1 MKRKNKIWK
10 IVGATFGVAAICC
23 IIPACVVSCG
33 SSSNTSKTNTSNS
46 NSNASNSSTSNSTSS
61 SSSINNS
68 ASTNPITPYSGLVTT
83 SVNNAESNA
92 SADIWS
98 STGLSQAIIIPKD
111 YLPILNNS
119 LSIWTLNS
127 ESSQYTIS
135 CDASNNNVTYQWYQ
149 VPLITFVDQLSN
161 FTNDVNNYD
170 NATLFAQLLC
180 QNGTALVG
188 ETSNS
193 YNFAYGT
200 SLNDALYICKIV
212 GNNNTS
218 FSQLTWLRPMDAF
231 NPANIASYSL
241 TYYNTAELNN
251 PGDNQVN
258 INAVQNGYGT
268 TLETSNGTQITFAL
282 NLNGG
287 NLQSSTS
294 PLYLV
299 SFYAGSVYSPV
310 MNLQNSQSYSYTFT
324 ASAQTTDV
332 GVNVFGPDGM
342 LIPIS
347 NNGTAYTISVN
358 DPLSVADATFNV
370 NASAPSQEITNSQG
384 TVINQITAKQGQSI
398 TFTLSIN
405 GFSAN
410 DFANQGYTIQWFNND
425 NEVNKQQ
432 SLSNQSAWS
441 YTIKAPQGTTTISYA
456 IYGVNGNQIN
466 SDSTNNSYQIVVN
479 YLNIVANP
487 GETQYG
493 SSNSIIL
500 QNYTCSWSNIKY
512 EWQSSTSGKDWTT
525 LASGNLNGSADFLN
539 IPVYNVPKS
548 KESYQY
554 RLVVINTNDSNET
567 LISNVISASDNLVTP
582 TLSFNDSTSQAEFK
596 KDGLAFENP
605 NQDFDVSISLT
616 QFGINIK
623 NVSQLNGISLTLSAT
638 YLPSYE
644 YADFTATLTTINNI
658 ASLYDV
664 ATNSIVIPINS
675 SSLFKWTQQ
684 ILTQYNNNP
693 NGNYTLNGW
702 YPVTLNCSI
711 NQNGYSIS
719 TSSLKF
725 NFEQLTISAP
735 TKDNEG
741 MEITNNIYF
750 VPGYQVQMTSDG
762 TNVYNFL
769 SQTTKYYQWQFSSN
783 GTTDWQDVS
792 GQTTASFDNYLNE
805 AGYYRLVLYKSP
817 KKEFFIASNVIHFEF
832 MPTISFGIVNNP
844 IDVNNYQP
852 FPLSFTVTLNG
863 NNVTASTA
871 MQITW
876 YYQINNGQWIAR
888 NNGEPLSTSSSTW
901 NYVPQS
907 GTNNIKAKLYYNGFV
922 TWTSVYTINELI
934 PEILPIESFNNQ
946 GNANNYLSKVS
957 DGNNTYTY
965 TYNYGS
971 VVELELDPSC
981 ALFQIAYLQGTLNYY
996 NWTVT
1001 WYNAITN
1008 QPITTNLSSL
1018 SFPFNVNNDGDYA
1031 SHTYLDVQLTSDSSY
1046 FAEINY
1052 INNGDGNSQTMIT
1065 PKINLDVTK
1074 TGIVPTIS
1082 LSNYSSIYSNYE
1094 QNDDDVSY
1102 PHTSIY
1108 YYTQYLDGINPEFT
1122 VSLYDNGTQLNYQ
1135 SSLIKD
1141 WKLQWNTQ
1149 IYDSATKKWVAIDLN
1164 KVYSN
1169 SIIKQYIIGANQD
1182 EYSNLPTNTLA
1193 SNKDGWSTG
1202 NILPI
1207 TYNWLSNDIYIYNNN
1222 NDSNV
1227 NLPSTIDGID
1237 ISNIT
1242 MMRLNCEFINGTNT
1256 YNSNWYYFSYS
1267 LPSNT
1272 ATNN

>member
-1 MKRKNKIWK
+1 MKNKKKIAK
-10 IVGATFGVAAICC
+10 IIGRIVGIGAICC
-23 IIPACVVSCG
+23 IIPACVISCG
-33 SSSNTSKTNTSNS
+33 SS
-46 NSNASNSSTSNSTSS
+46 SNSSTSNSSSSTSSSNNSANNSS
-61 SSSINNS
+61 SSSTNN
-68 ASTNPITPYSGLVTT
+68 NVPNTPVSSYSGLISTQ
-83 SVNNAESNA
+83 VNNETS
-92 SADIWS
+92 SAFSSSWS
-98 STGLSQAIIIPKD
+98 STELSSVVSIPKS
-111 YLPILNNS
+111 YLPILENS

-127 ESSQYTIS
+127 TSTRYNIVCNT
-135 CDASNNNVTYQWYQ
+135 SNNNISYQWYQ
-149 VPLITFVDQLSN
+149 IPFSVFTTQLN
-161 FTNDVNNYD
+161 DFTNDVNNYN
-170 NATLFAQLLC
+170 NASLFAQLLC
-180 QNGTALVG
+180 QNGKPITGA
-188 ETSNS
+188 TTNS
-193 YNFAYGT
+193 YSFAYGT
-200 SLNDALYICKIV
+200 NLTDALYVCEMKE
-212 GNNNTS
+212 NNSTS
-218 FSQLTWLRPMDAF
+218 YSQITWLRSTYAN
-231 NPANIASYSL
+231 NPLDVNSYSL
-241 TYYNTAELNN
+241 TYYNTAEINN
-251 PGDNQVN
+251 PGGNYNGD
-258 INAVQNGYGT
+258 INPVQGNYNNET
-268 TLETSNGTQITFAL
+268 ILETYNGTQITFVLTL
-282 NLNGG
+282 NNV
-287 NLQSSTS
+287 NIQSTS
-294 PLYLV
+294 PAYFV
-299 SFYAGSVYSPV
+299 AFNAGSVYSPI
-310 MNLQNSQSYSYTFT
+310 MNLQNSKSYEYIFT
-324 ASAQTTDV
+324 ASAQTNSV
-332 GVNVFGPDGM
+332 GISIFGPDGM
-342 LIPIS
+342 LIS
-347 NNGTAYTISVN
+347 TTNSGTSYVISVN
-358 DPLSVADATFNV
+358 DPLDVADATFNV
-370 NASAPSQEITNSQG
+370 NASAPSQEIINSQG
-384 TVINQITAKQGQSI
+384 TAINQITAKQGKSI
-398 TFTLSIN
+398 TFTLSIS
-405 GFSAN
+405 GFSAS

-466 SDSTNNSYQIVVN
+466 ADSANNSYQIVVN
-479 YLNIVANP
+479 YLNIAAYP

-493 SSNSIIL
+493 SSNSISL

-512 EWQSSTSGKDWTT
+512 EWQSSLNGKDWTT
-525 LASGNLNGSADFLN
+525 LTSGNLNGSNDFLN
-539 IPVYNVPKS
+539 IPTYNIPKS
-548 KESYQY
+548 NESYQY
-554 RLVVINTNDSNET
+554 RLVVINANDSSET

-616 QFGINIK
+616 QFGSNIK
-623 NVSQLNGISLTLSAT
+623 NVSQLNGISLILSAT

-644 YADFTATLTTINNI
+644 YADFTTTLTTINNI

-664 ATNSIVIPINS
+664 ATNSIVISINA

-684 ILTQYNNNP
+684 MLAEYNNSP
-693 NGNYTLNGW
+693 NGNYTLSGW

-711 NQNGYSIS
+711 TQNGYSIS

-750 VPGYQVQMTSDG
+750 VPCYQVQMTSDD

-783 GTTDWQDVS
+783 GTTDWQDIS

-876 YYQINNGQWIAR
+876 YYQINNGRWIAR
-888 NNGEPLSTSSSTW
+888 NNGEPLSASSSIW
-901 NYVPQS
+901 NYVPQA
-907 GTNNIKAKLYYNGFV
+907 GTNNIKAKLDYNGFV

-981 ALFQIAYLQGTLNYY
+981 VLFQIAYLQGTLNYY

-1018 SFPFNVNNDGDYA
+1018 SFPFNVNDDGGDE
-1031 SHTYLDVQLTSDSSY
+1031 SHTYLDVQVTSDSSY

-1102 PHTSIY
+1102 PPTSIY
-1108 YYTQYLDGINPEFT
+1108 YYTQYLDGTNPEFT
-1122 VSLYDNGTQLNYQ
+1122 VILYDNGTQLNYQ

-1169 SIIKQYIIGANQD
+1169 SIIKQYIIGTNQD

-1202 NILPI
+1202 SILPI
-1207 TYNWLSNDIYIYNNN
+1207 TYNWLSNDIHIYNNN

-1227 NLPSTIDGID
+1227 DLPSTIDGID
-1237 ISNIT
+1237 INNIT
-1242 MMRLNCEFINGTNT
+1242 MMRLSCEFINGTNT